1 MELSPDIGSEDL
13 GGFIQEA
20 EEQLELLDADLVR
33 LEQERD
39 NSTLLQEIFRAS
51 HTLNGSSGMIG
62 HRLMAD
68 LGHSMENL
76 LDQLRQ
82 GTTEVNSTIVD
93 ALLGGL
99 DLLRAMTADLSSST
113 DSEID
118 EAVSV
123 LDSLSQTADWQAP
136 GQDFAQA
143 GPAKLHLDPE
153 DEERVL
159 VALDD
164 DSRIDLD
171 SRVDLVTGNINSG
184 FSWVP
189 VGCFQILD
197 GLSQLADTI
206 ISNPSFADIEA
217 NKESNL
223 VQAVLS
229 TDQDTQT
236 LQPFQPGFELIIF
249 DSLTGMV
256 ARAEDRGII
265 DFFAGCK
272 KL

>member
-13 GGFIQEA
+13 GVSIQEA

-62 HRLMAD
+62 HRQMAD

-82 GTTEVNSTIVD
+82 GTTEVNSTTVD

-164 DSRIDLD
+164 DSL
-171 SRVDLVTGNINSG
+171 VDLVTGNINSG

-189 VGCFQILD
+189 IGCFQILD
-197 GLSQLADTI
+197 GLSQLADII

-236 LQPFQPGFELIIF
+236 LQPFPPGFELIIF

-256 ARAEDRGII
+256 AHAEDRGII

-272 KL
+272 EL